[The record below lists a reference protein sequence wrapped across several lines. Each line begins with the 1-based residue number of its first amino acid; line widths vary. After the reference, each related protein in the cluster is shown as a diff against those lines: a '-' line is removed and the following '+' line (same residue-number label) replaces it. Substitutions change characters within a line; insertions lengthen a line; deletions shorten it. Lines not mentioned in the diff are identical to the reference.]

1 MRALRTCVPLKNLS
15 STTSV
20 TMSLLSTRGLGRH
33 GSPDLVLIRA
43 ERTSS
48 YIFARDHCSTATTRL
63 DVRERQEF
71 LAALPEDLR
80 NEILAAERDEE
91 SHQQEARQ
99 LQAAA

>member
-1 MRALRTCVPLKNLS
+1 MPLKNLS

-20 TMSLLSTRGLGRH
+20 TMWLLSTRGLGRH

-43 ERTSS
+43 ECTSC
-48 YIFARDHCSTATTRL
+48 YIFARDNCSSAATTRL
-63 DVRERQEF
+63 YVRERQEF

-91 SHQQEARQ
+91 SHQQAARQ